1 MSLRALS
8 TIEPEHFLS
17 RALKKPWNKA
27 TILLMVTA
35 LIYHSA
41 ILQLYRSW
49 FDNPYYDHGFL
60 IPLISFYLLWRN
72 RKKLKDIEIA
82 SSSYGLVVSFFG
94 IFLFLINEYFSIDL
108 FLSSSSMIIFLMGGV
123 LFTFGKEYLRALLL
137 PILFLLSMVPI
148 PYPLINFLIG
158 HLQLASAKIG
168 ELILRVIG
176 VPVYREG
183 VYLNLTLITVEVD
196 GSCSAVRSLIALSS
210 LSVVVAYLMAHSLKK
225 RAIIVASSLPLAVL
239 ANGFRIVFLIF
250 LFFWQGEPALNGVF
264 HPISGKVFFLA
275 ALSVLVLE
283 ASVLKRFGGL
293 GTGAS
298 PAS

>member
-1 MSLRALS
+1 
-8 TIEPEHFLS
+8 
-17 RALKKPWNKA
+17 
-27 TILLMVTA
+27 
-35 LIYHSA
+35 
-41 ILQLYRSW
+41 
-49 FDNPYYDHGFL
+49 
-60 IPLISFYLLWRN
+60 
-72 RKKLKDIEIA
+72 
-82 SSSYGLVVSFFG
+82 
-94 IFLFLINEYFSIDL
+94 
-108 FLSSSSMIIFLMGGV
+108 MIIFLMGGV